1 MKSNSRLVVSTL
13 VAGLISCNTVMSDPL
28 ALTDD
33 QMDSVTAGWARVDLS
48 SQATAHGQST
58 FAHTV
63 TSTYSGQLADTFI
76 TVDYSY
82 GWGYGFAI
90 GDDGTSAST
99 SALASAGGGDWNIA
113 LTATDSYSSQWSSL
127 SYGWGAAI
135 SIDSSPP

>member
-13 VAGLISCNTVMSDPL
+13 AAGLISCNTVMSDPL
-28 ALTDD
+28 VLNDV
-33 QMDSVTAGWARVDLS
+33 QMDSVSAGWARVDIS
-48 SQATAHGQST
+48 SRATAYGQST
-58 FAHTV
+58 IARTETNTF
-63 TSTYSGQLADTFI
+63 SGQFTDTFV

-90 GDDGTSAST
+90 GEDGTSASI

-127 SYGWGAAI
+127 AYGWGAAI